1 MRFGARVFKTGV
13 TVVFTLLIAKLLNLE
28 PTLIAAIAAVFAL
41 QPNVHRSA
49 KRLWEQFQGNTLGAI
64 SAIVMVLL
72 FGNNII
78 IIGLTVILVL
88 AILLFFNLQSVSTL
102 AVVTMIAI
110 MDAPTIMDDTSTI
123 EFLEAAGARFSL
135 VMLGVLCSLIVNI
148 IFIPPKYETKMYHNC
163 FNITSDIF
171 KWIRLELN
179 AVSEYQ
185 VVKKDIESL
194 RTRVV
199 TLETM
204 YLWYREEKNY
214 FTRRYFAE
222 ARRKILFQQ
231 LISSTRRAFEL
242 LRKINRFENDYNHL
256 DEDFRYRIKYE
267 LEQLMG
273 YHEQIFM
280 KITEKIKPE
289 VPSDVYDVDNQ
300 FEYSMMD
307 NFVTLYNEAETEEEK
322 TQYENVLEVISSIH
336 EYSNSLD
343 RLDRLA
349 SSFFR
354 FHADNN
360 KINIQDETLD
370 I

>member
-1 MRFGARVFKTGV
+1 MRFGARVFKTGI
-13 TVVFTLLIAKLLNLE
+13 TVVLTLFITSSLGLE
-28 PTLIAAIAAVFAL
+28 PTLIAAIASVFAL
-41 QPNVHRSA
+41 QPNVHRSL
-49 KRLWEQFQGNTLGAI
+49 KKTWEQLQGNTLGAI
-64 SAIVMVLL
+64 AAIVMVLL

-78 IIGLTVILVL
+78 VIGLTVILVL
-88 AILLFFNLQSVSTL
+88 AVLLFFNLQSVSTL

-110 MDAPTIMDDTSTI
+110 MDAPTVVESSSTTD
-123 EFLEAAGARFSL
+123 FLEAAGIRFSL
-135 VMLGVLCSLIVNI
+135 VMIGVISSLIVNLV
-148 IFIPPKYETKMYHNC
+148 FMPPKYETKLYHNC

-185 VVKKDIESL
+185 IVKKDIESL

-204 YLWYREEKNY
+204 YLWFREEKNLL
-214 FTRRYFAE
+214 TLRYFSD
-222 ARRKILFQQ
+222 ARKKILFQQ
-231 LISSTRRAFEL
+231 LIASTRRAFEL
-242 LRKINRFENDYNHL
+242 LRKLNRFENDYNHL
-256 DEDFRYRIKYE
+256 DEDFKYRIKHE
-267 LEQLMG
+267 LEQLMA

-289 VPSDVYDVDNQ
+289 APADVYDADAQ

-307 NFVTLYNEAETEEEK
+307 NFVTLYNEAESDEDK
-322 TQYENVLEVISSIH
+322 LMYENILQVISSIN
-336 EYSNSLD
+336 EYSNSLE
-343 RLDRLA
+343 RLDRLS

-354 FHADNN
+354 FHSEKN

>member
-13 TVVFTLLIAKLLNLE
+13 TVILTLFITNLLGLE
-28 PTLIAAIAAVFAL
+28 PSLIAAIAAVFAL
-41 QPNVHRSA
+41 QPNVHRSVM
-49 KRLWEQFQGNTLGAI
+49 RTWEQFQGNALGAV
-64 SAIVMVLL
+64 SAITMVLL
-72 FGNNII
+72 FGNNVIV
-78 IIGLTVILVL
+78 IGLTVILVL

-110 MDAPTIMDDTSTI
+110 MDAPTLMENSTTMD
-123 EFLEAAGARFSL
+123 FLEAAGIRFSL
-135 VMLGVLCSLIVNI
+135 VMIGVLSSLVVNLL
-148 IFIPPKYETKMYHNC
+148 FIPPKYETKMYHNC

-214 FTRRYFAE
+214 FKRSSFAD
-222 ARRKILFQQ
+222 ARRKILFRH
-231 LISSTRRAFEL
+231 LIASTRRAFEL
-242 LRKINRFENDYNHL
+242 LRKLNRYENDYNHL
-256 DEDFRYRIKYE
+256 DDDFKYRIRHE
-267 LEQLMG
+267 MDQLMA

-280 KITEKIKPE
+280 KITEKIRPE
-289 VPSDVYDVDNQ
+289 AAFETYDNDEQ
-300 FEYSMMD
+300 FEHSMMD
-307 NFVTLYNEAETEEEK
+307 DFVRLYYEADTLEEK
-322 TQYENVLEVISSIH
+322 IQYENILEFISSIH

-354 FHADNN
+354 FHADKN

>member
-13 TVVFTLLIAKLLNLE
+13 TVVLTLFITELLGLG
-28 PTLIAAIAAVFAL
+28 PSLIAAIAAVFAL
-41 QPNVHRSA
+41 QPNVHRSVMNT
-49 KRLWEQFQGNTLGAI
+49 WNQFQGNTLGAI
-64 SAIVMVLL
+64 AAIVMVLL
-72 FGNNII
+72 FGHNMIV
-78 IIGLTVILVL
+78 IGLTVILVL
-88 AILLFFNLQSVSTL
+88 AVLLFFNLQSVSTL

-110 MDAPTIMDDTSTI
+110 MDAPTVIESSTTTD
-123 EFLEAAGARFSL
+123 FLEAAGIRFSL
-135 VMLGVLCSLIVNI
+135 VMIGVLSSLVVNLL
-148 IFIPPKYETKMYHNC
+148 FIPPKYETKMYHNC

-214 FTRRYFAE
+214 FKRTSFAD
-222 ARRKILFQQ
+222 ARRKILFRH
-231 LISSTRRAFEL
+231 LIASTRRTFEL
-242 LRKINRFENDYNHL
+242 LRKLNRYENDYNHL
-256 DEDFRYRIKYE
+256 DEDFKYRIRYE
-267 LEQLMG
+267 MDQLMV

-280 KITEKIKPE
+280 KITEKIRPE
-289 VPSDVYDVDNQ
+289 TPWGIYDSNIQ
-300 FEYSMMD
+300 FEHSMMD
-307 NFVTLYNEAETEEEK
+307 DFVKLYQQSQTQEEK
-322 TQYENVLEVISSIH
+322 IQYENILEVISSIH

-343 RLDRLA
+343 RLDRLTT
-349 SSFFR
+349 SFFR
-354 FHADNN
+354 FHADKN